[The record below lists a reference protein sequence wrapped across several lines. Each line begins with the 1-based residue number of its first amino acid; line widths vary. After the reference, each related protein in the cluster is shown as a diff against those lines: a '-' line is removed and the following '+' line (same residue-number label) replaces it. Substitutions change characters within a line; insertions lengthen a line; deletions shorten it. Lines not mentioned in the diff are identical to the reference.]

1 MKKKAVKFVALLAA
15 FCASV
20 ALTGCKVIDEV
31 KDWFKDEPATE
42 SIVEKDE
49 TTESEKA
56 EESAEKT
63 ESEETTESTTA

>member
-15 FCASV
+15 FFVSV
-20 ALTGCKVIDEV
+20 PLTGCKVVDEV
-31 KDWFKDEPATE
+31 KDWLKDEPATE
-42 SIVEKDE
+42 STIEKDE
-49 TTESEKA
+49 TTENEKA